1 MSWSRPERDAVPLA
15 RQGMVG
21 VIHSTEPRSAMPKLL
36 STLLLAGLVA
46 GCASTTPTAPPAA
59 PSTPAQRTQVAEAL
73 AVERQWLGTWFKD
86 TPVRVAQ
93 RGDGAV
99 SVEVPREFSFDA
111 GKSSVKPALSAV
123 LDKVAESLRRVPQ
136 AQVALVAAPDDAEVA
151 TALATQRAERIRD
164 HLRSRGIAASRLGRP
179 SPAATASVQ
188 LRLTAAPPAP

>member
-21 VIHSTEPRSAMPKLL
+21 VIHSTEPRSAMAKLL

-93 RGDGAV
+93 RSDGAV

-151 TALATQRAERIRD
+151 GPLATQRAERIRD

>member
-1 MSWSRPERDAVPLA
+1 MA
-15 RQGMVG
+15 
-21 VIHSTEPRSAMPKLL
+21 KLF
-36 STLLLAGLVA
+36 STLLLAGLMA

-73 AVERQWLGTWFKD
+73 AVERHWLGSWFKD

-99 SVEVPREFSFDA
+99 SVEVPREFSFDS
-111 GKSSVKPALSAV
+111 GKSSVKPALAAV
-123 LDKVAESLRRVPQ
+123 LDKVAESLNRVPQ

-151 TALATQRAERIRD
+151 TPLATQRAERIRD

-179 SPAATASVQ
+179 SPAATTSVQ
-188 LRLTAAPPAP
+188 LRLTVAPPAP

>member
-1 MSWSRPERDAVPLA
+1 MLKPIPILIAAAAL
-15 RQGMVG
+15 
-21 VIHSTEPRSAMPKLL
+21 
-36 STLLLAGLVA
+36 A
-46 GCASTTPTAPPAA
+46 GCAGVTTAPSP
-59 PSTPAQRTQVAEAL
+59 PPPTTPAQRTAAAEAL
-73 AVERQWLGTWFKD
+73 QVERQWLGQWFRD
-86 TPVRVAQ
+86 TPVKIAQ

-111 GKSSVKPALSAV
+111 GKASVKPALAAV